1 MDRIRKDMPGFVAVT
16 ATASSSSLILMKP
29 GVKEQITVMAFN
41 GAGIRD
47 TARTLKVGVNT
58 VIRTL
63 KNSHHDE

>member
-16 ATASSSSLILMKP
+16 ATASSGSLIIMKP
-29 GVKEQITVMAFN
+29 GVKELIVEMAHN
-41 GAGIRD
+41 DAGVRY
-47 TARTLKVGVNT
+47 TARTLKVGINT